1 MLTQPLRQTAEYQ
14 SLLAAVAG
22 HVPAAAAL
30 FGLPPTARA
39 QVLAALCEDTGR
51 PALVICAGE
60 ADAVRFAADAS
71 VFGQKAE
78 AFPARDFTFRTVEGQ
93 SHEYEYRR
101 LAVLGNV
108 VGGRTRVVC
117 AGAEAFLQYTVPKA
131 DFCAN
136 TMTIRT
142 GMALSMN
149 GLTQRLFSAGYQRR
163 FQVEGPGQFAVRGG
177 IVDLYA
183 PDMPKPCRIEFWGDE
198 VDNIRTFDL
207 VSQRREG
214 AVKKI
219 YISPAREVLFGDTAE
234 TAARLRGAIS
244 KAKGPR
250 REALENAAAADLAAL
265 DAGTMPCDLEKYQRN
280 S

>member
-71 VFGQKAE
+71 AFGQRAE

-142 GMALSMN
+142 GNGIVHERPHPAAVQRRVPAALS
-149 GLTQRLFSAGYQRR
+149 GGGARPVRR
-163 FQVEGPGQFAVRGG
+163 ARRHRGPVRPR
-177 IVDLYA
+177 YA
-183 PDMPKPCRIEFWGDE
+183 
-198 VDNIRTFDL
+198 
-207 VSQRREG
+207 
-214 AVKKI
+214 
-219 YISPAREVLFGDTAE
+219 
-234 TAARLRGAIS
+234 
-244 KAKGPR
+244 
-250 REALENAAAADLAAL
+250 EAL
-265 DAGTMPCDLEKYQRN
+265 PH
-280 S
+280 

>member
-163 FQVEGPGQFAVRGG
+163 FQVEGPGQFLSL
-177 IVDLYA
+177 IH
-183 PDMPKPCRIEFWGDE
+183 I
-198 VDNIRTFDL
+198 
-207 VSQRREG
+207 
-214 AVKKI
+214 
-219 YISPAREVLFGDTAE
+219 
-234 TAARLRGAIS
+234 
-244 KAKGPR
+244 
-250 REALENAAAADLAAL
+250 
-265 DAGTMPCDLEKYQRN
+265 
-280 S
+280 